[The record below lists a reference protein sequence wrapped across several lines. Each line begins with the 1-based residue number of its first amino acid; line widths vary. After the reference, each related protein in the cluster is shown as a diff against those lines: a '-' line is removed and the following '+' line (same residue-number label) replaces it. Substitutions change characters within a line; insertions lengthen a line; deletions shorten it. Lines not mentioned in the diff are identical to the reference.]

1 MRMASRNFYSELTG
15 IHLYSATNFKTPCG
29 RSFAFTSNT
38 GTHTRG
44 KSNDLSGLQLSVQTY
59 FFRIKLTA
67 HLHDA
72 TNDLKG

>member
-1 MRMASRNFYSELTG
+1 MRMASRNFYSELAW

-44 KSNDLSGLQLSVQTY
+44 KSNDISGLQL
-59 FFRIKLTA
+59 F
-67 HLHDA
+67 
-72 TNDLKG
+72 LKTHFLKN